1 MRISAAESLVME
13 ALWRRQPLTAD
24 DIFAEV
30 GEQQGW
36 AEPTLKTLLGR
47 LLKKA
52 AVSAEKDGRRYLYRP
67 LVARAD
73 YVEAESQGLLDR
85 LFDGRLAPL
94 VSHFSER
101 QRLTPRDVADLKRL
115 IAELDN
121 DGE

>member
-13 ALWRRQPLTAD
+13 TLWRRQPLTAEE
-24 DIFAEV
+24 IFAEV
-30 GEQQGW
+30 GEAQGW

-47 LLKKA
+47 LLKKN
-52 AVSAEKDGRRYLYRP
+52 AVSAQKDGRRYLYRP

-101 QRLTPRDVADLKRL
+101 QRLTPEDIADLKRL
-115 IAELDN
+115 IAELDD
-121 DGE
+121 DGK